1 MNDFA
6 ITFLQLSTSNPTP
19 MNYTLLLVLVVALVF
34 IGIAIVNMVYST
46 TPKQVRV
53 SDEEKALAEKYNILF
68 LGRMK
73 QAKQG
78 INVDWETQ
86 KLNEIGDQLD
96 AIRANR
102 ETTVSSYQKRLHIGE
117 CL

>member
-6 ITFLQLSTSNPTP
+6 ITFLQLSINNPAP
-19 MNYTLLLVLVVALVF
+19 MNYTLLLTLVGALVF

-46 TPKQVRV
+46 TPKQVYA
-53 SDEEKALAEKYNILF
+53 SYEEKALAEKYNTLF
-68 LGRMK
+68 HGRMK

-96 AIRANR
+96 VMRANR
-102 ETTVSSYQKRLHIGE
+102 ETTGSSYHGRLQIGE